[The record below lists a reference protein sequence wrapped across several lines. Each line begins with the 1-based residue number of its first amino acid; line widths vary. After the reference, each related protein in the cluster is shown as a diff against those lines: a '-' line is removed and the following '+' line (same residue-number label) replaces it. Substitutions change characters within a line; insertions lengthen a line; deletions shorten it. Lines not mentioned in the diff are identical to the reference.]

1 VAQGTERATVYVRGD
16 VQGVGFR
23 FWARAQ
29 ARGLGLAGHATNL
42 PDGRVE
48 VVVQGDGGTVDRLI
62 ELLQEDPTTTGR
74 PGTVLGVVTQWG
86 RAMPGVTSF
95 EAR

>member
-29 ARGLGLAGHATNL
+29 ARGLGLVGHATNL

-62 ELLQEDPTTTGR
+62 ELLEEDPTTTGR

>member
-23 FWARAQ
+23 FWTREQ
-29 ARGLGLAGHATNL
+29 ARELGLVGHAKNL

-48 VVVQGDGGTVDRLI
+48 VLVQGDGDAVDRLI
-62 ELLQEDPTTTGR
+62 ALLQEDPTTADR
-74 PGTVLGVVTQWG
+74 PGTVVAVVTRWS
-86 RAMPGVTSF
+86 RALPGVTSF
-95 EAR
+95 DAR

>member
-1 VAQGTERATVYVRGD
+1 MAQGTERATVYVRGD

-23 FWARAQ
+23 FWTQARA
-29 ARGLGLAGHATNL
+29 RELGLVGHAKNL

-48 VVVQGDGGTVDRLI
+48 VVVQGDGEAIDRLI
-62 ELLQEDPTTTGR
+62 RLIEEDPSSVGR
-74 PGTVLGVVTQWG
+74 PGAVAGVVTQWT
-86 RAMPGVTSF
+86 RALPGVRAF

>member
-1 VAQGTERATVYVRGD
+1 MAQGTERVTVYVRGD

-29 ARGLGLAGHATNL
+29 ARSLGLVGHAKNL

-48 VVVQGDGGTVDRLI
+48 VVVQGDGGAVDRLI
-62 ELLQEDPTTTGR
+62 ALLQEDPTTTGR

-86 RAMPGVTSF
+86 RARPGVTSF
-95 EAR
+95 DAR

>member
-1 VAQGTERATVYVRGD
+1 VVEGTERVTVYVRGD

-23 FWARAQ
+23 FWTRARA
-29 ARGLGLAGHATNL
+29 RELGLVGHAKNL

-48 VVVQGDGGTVDRLI
+48 VVAQGDGDALDRLI
-62 ELLQEDPTTTGR
+62 ALLEEEPSATGR
-74 PGTVLGVVTQWG
+74 PGAVTGVVPQWG
-86 RAMPGVTSF
+86 RALPGVGSF

>member
-1 VAQGTERATVYVRGD
+1 VVEGTERVTVYVRGD

-23 FWARAQ
+23 FWTRARA
-29 ARGLGLAGHATNL
+29 RELGLVGHAKNL

-48 VVVQGDGGTVDRLI
+48 VVAQGDGDALDRLMTLF
-62 ELLQEDPTTTGR
+62 EEEPSASGR
-74 PGTVLGVVTQWG
+74 PGAVTGVVTQWG
-86 RAMPGVTSF
+86 RALPGVRSF

>member
-1 VAQGTERATVYVRGD
+1 MAQGTERATVYVRGD

-29 ARGLGLAGHATNL
+29 ARGLGLVGHAKNL

-48 VVVQGDGGTVDRLI
+48 VVAQGDGGAVDRLI
-62 ELLQEDPTTTGR
+62 ALLQEDPSTADR
-74 PGTVLGVVTQWG
+74 PGTVTGVVTQWG
-86 RAMPGVTSF
+86 RALPGVTSF
-95 EAR
+95 DAR